1 MNKVIKENIL
11 DYFKDHYKH
20 FDGYP
25 MEYATYDEKGNEE
38 TIYSFEECMELIRK
52 ELGKWINILANNA
65 KNNLNLIKGF

>member
-1 MNKVIKENIL
+1 VTKAIKENIL

-25 MEYATYDEKGNEE
+25 MEYADYDEQGNE

-52 ELGKWINILANNA
+52 ELGK
-65 KNNLNLIKGF
+65 